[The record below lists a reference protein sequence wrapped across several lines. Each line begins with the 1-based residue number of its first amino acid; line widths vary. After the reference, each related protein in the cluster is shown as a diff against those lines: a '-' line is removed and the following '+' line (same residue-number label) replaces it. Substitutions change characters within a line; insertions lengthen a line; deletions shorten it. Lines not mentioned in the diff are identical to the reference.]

1 MAEISL
7 VNIIFEDFV
16 NYKKPSMTLLFPYCD
31 FKCDRENGTNLCQ
44 NRALAKEN
52 FIKTEAKEIVRL
64 YRENPITKSFVF
76 QGLEPFDSWEE
87 LYNLIAHI
95 RFSIPDD
102 IVIYTGYAEFEIEDK
117 IKELS
122 KFPDIYIKFGRFV
135 PNQDPHFDEVL
146 GIELASL
153 NQYGKKIS

>member
-31 FKCDRENGTNLCQ
+31 FKCDRENGTKLCQ

-52 FIKTEAKEIVRL
+52 LIKTEAKEIVKL

-87 LYNLIAHI
+87 LYNLITHI

-102 IVIYTGYAEFEIEDK
+102 IVIYTGYAESEIRDK
-117 IKELS
+117 IEELS
-122 KFPDIYIKFGRFV
+122 KFPDIYIKFGRFI
-135 PNQDPHFDEVL
+135 PNQKPHFDEVL
-146 GIELASL
+146 GIELISL